1 MSSARSASLGAPFD
15 LRGKRVWVA
24 GHSGMVGSAIA
35 RRLAREGCEVLT
47 ATRATVDLRRQA
59 ETEEWVEKQRP
70 DAVFLAAATVG
81 GIQANAAHPAEFL
94 YDNLAIATNVVH
106 AAYRA
111 GVGKLMVLGSSCI
124 YPKVT
129 PQPIPEAALLT
140 GALEATNAAY
150 AVAKIAAIRLA
161 QSYRREHGCDFIAA
175 MPTSLYGGGDNFD
188 PGSSHVIPGMM
199 VRFDEARRQGRS
211 VVSIWGSGAPRRE
224 FLFVDDLADALV
236 FLMQRY
242 SDEDHVN
249 VGWGEDVSIRELAQ
263 TIARVTG
270 FQGELEFDRSKP
282 DGTPRKLLD
291 TSRMQALGWR
301 PTTGLE
307 NGLRITYRH
316 YLATAELPAKRAGAN
331 AA

>member
-1 MSSARSASLGAPFD
+1 MGSPFE

-24 GHSGMVGSAIA
+24 GHSGMVGSAIV

-47 ATRATVDLRRQA
+47 VARAEVDLRRQA
-59 ETEEWVEKQRP
+59 ATEAWVDEHKP

-81 GIQANAAHPAEFL
+81 GIQANAAHPAAFL
-94 YDNLAIATNVVH
+94 YDNIAIATNVVH
-106 AAYRA
+106 AAYRS
-111 GVGKLMVLGSSCI
+111 GVAKLMVLGSSCI

-129 PQPIPEAALLT
+129 AQPIQEAALMT
-140 GALEATNAAY
+140 GALEPTNAAY

-175 MPTSLYGGGDNFD
+175 MPTSLYGVGDNFD
-188 PGSSHVIPGMM
+188 PGSSHVIPGML
-199 VRFDEARRQGRS
+199 VRFAEARRQSRPT
-211 VVSIWGSGAPRRE
+211 VSIWGSGTPRRE

-242 SDEDHVN
+242 SDDEHVN
-249 VGWGEDVSIRELAQ
+249 VGWGEDVSIRELAA

-270 FQGELEFDRSKP
+270 YAGGLEFDRSKP

-291 TSRMQALGWR
+291 VSRMQALGWR
-301 PTTGLE
+301 PTTQLE
-307 NGLRITYRH
+307 EGLRITYRH
-316 YLATAELPAKRAGAN
+316 YLEAAELRAKQVGST
-331 AA
+331 AAA